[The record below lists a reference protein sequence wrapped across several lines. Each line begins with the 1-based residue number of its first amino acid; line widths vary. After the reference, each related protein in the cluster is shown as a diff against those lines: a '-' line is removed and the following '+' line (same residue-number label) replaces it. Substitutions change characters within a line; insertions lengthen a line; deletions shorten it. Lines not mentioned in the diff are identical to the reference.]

1 MTIFVGKSTS
11 NKKWLRRK
19 PYNRLTKGGQGIVS
33 PENNM
38 KEERMLHQTI
48 EKLSQMKL
56 HTMAAALQEQLEQP
70 SLSSLS
76 FEDRFAM
83 LVDREW
89 TSRENRKLTK
99 RLKTAQLRTQA
110 TIEDIDYQHPRQLD
124 RSVIRT
130 LASCQWISSHQNVI
144 VTGPT
149 GIGKSYLA
157 EAFVNKACRE
167 GFNAVRYKATRL
179 FGEMEIARA
188 DGSYFKFLGRL
199 SKFELIAIDDWAM
212 EPLTEEERRN
222 FMELMDD
229 RHGLKATF
237 ITSQYPVSKWHD
249 RIGEP
254 TIADAILD
262 RIVHNS
268 HKIPL
273 KGDSM
278 RKTRSNL
285 TKAER

>member
-1 MTIFVGKSTS
+1 
-11 NKKWLRRK
+11 
-19 PYNRLTKGGQGIVS
+19 
-33 PENNM
+33 
-38 KEERMLHQTI
+38 MLHQTM

-56 HTMAAALQEQLEQP
+56 HTMATALQEQLEQP
-70 SLSSLS
+70 SVSSLG

-89 TSRENRKLTK
+89 TSRENRKLAK

-110 TIEDIDYQHPRQLD
+110 TVEDIDYQHPRGLD

-130 LASCQWISSHQNVI
+130 LASCHWIRSHQNVI

-149 GIGKSYLA
+149 GIGKTYLS

-167 GFNAVRYKATRL
+167 GLNAVRYRSTML
-179 FGEMEIARA
+179 FEEMKIAHS
-188 DGSYFKFLGRL
+188 DGSYFKLLGRL
-199 SKFELIAIDDWAM
+199 SKFDLIAIDDWAV
-212 EPLTEEERRN
+212 EPLDEEERRH
-222 FMELMDD
+222 FLELMED
-229 RHGLKATF
+229 RHGLKSTF

-262 RIVHNS
+262 RIVHNA

-273 KGDSM
+273 KGESM
-278 RKTRSNL
+278 RKTRSSL

>member
-1 MTIFVGKSTS
+1 
-11 NKKWLRRK
+11 
-19 PYNRLTKGGQGIVS
+19 
-33 PENNM
+33 M
-38 KEERMLHQTI
+38 KEEGMLHQTM

-56 HTMAAALQEQLEQP
+56 HTMATALQEQLEQP
-70 SLSSLS
+70 SVSSLG

-89 TSRENRKLTK
+89 TSRENRKLAK

-110 TIEDIDYQHPRQLD
+110 TVEDIDYQHPRGLD

-130 LASCQWISSHQNVI
+130 LASCHWIRSHQNVI

-149 GIGKSYLA
+149 GIGKTYLS

-167 GFNAVRYKATRL
+167 GLNAVRYRSTML
-179 FGEMEIARA
+179 FEEMKIAHS
-188 DGSYFKFLGRL
+188 DGSYFKLLGRL
-199 SKFELIAIDDWAM
+199 SKFDLIAIDDWAV
-212 EPLTEEERRN
+212 EPLDEEERRH
-222 FMELMDD
+222 FLELMED
-229 RHGLKATF
+229 RHGLKSTF

-262 RIVHNS
+262 RIVHNA

-273 KGDSM
+273 KGESM
-278 RKTRSNL
+278 RKTRSSL